1 MNIDIYADGANLND
15 MLEALEGGVVS
26 GFTTNPTLMKKAG
39 LTDYLG
45 FATGV
50 LDKIKVLP
58 ISFEVFSD
66 DFDEMYRQAKKLA
79 LLGDNVF
86 VKIPV
91 TNTAG
96 ISSAPLVERLD
107 KEGVKMN
114 ITAVFTLEQVS
125 HLLQHLSTNAN
136 HIISIFAG
144 RIADT
149 GIDPLP
155 LMEESLKT
163 IKAHNPNLQLLW
175 ASPREVLNVYQ
186 ADAMGCDIITIT
198 TPLLKK
204 LSLQAKDLTQFSRE
218 TVQMFYD
225 DAASSGYTL

>member
-1 MNIDIYADGANLND
+1 M
-15 MLEALEGGVVS
+15 
-26 GFTTNPTLMKKAG
+26 
-39 LTDYLG
+39 
-45 FATGV
+45 
-50 LDKIKVLP
+50 
-58 ISFEVFSD
+58 
-66 DFDEMYRQAKKLA
+66 
-79 LLGDNVF
+79 GDNVF

-96 ISSAPLVERLD
+96 VSAAPLIRRLD

-114 ITAVFTLEQVS
+114 ITAVFTLEQLS
-125 HLLQHLSTNAN
+125 HLLEHLETDAN

-149 GIDPLP
+149 GVDPLP
-155 LMEESLKT
+155 LMEEALAKIRS
-163 IKAHNPNLQLLW
+163 HNTNLQLLW

-204 LSLQAKDLTQFSRE
+204 LSLRAKDLTQFSRE

-225 DAASSGYTL
+225 DAVESGFTL